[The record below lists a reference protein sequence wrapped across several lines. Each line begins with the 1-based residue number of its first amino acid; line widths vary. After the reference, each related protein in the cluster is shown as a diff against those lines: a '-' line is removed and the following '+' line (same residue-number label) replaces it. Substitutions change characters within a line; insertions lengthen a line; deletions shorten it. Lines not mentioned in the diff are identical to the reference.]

1 MSTREVADRLEFCE
15 MGEGQRAI
23 LATAKPVLEKCIG
36 PALDRFYARA
46 ARTPE
51 TAKFFK
57 DHNHMSR
64 AKSAQVGHWQTI
76 LSGRFDEEYYESV
89 RRIGSVHARIGL
101 SPRWYIGGYS
111 LIVEELIKGIE
122 RGYSPLRQLFRLG
135 RGPGPATVAAAVVKA
150 ALLDMELSISIYFE
164 VADNERQEAISRA
177 GRALAGL
184 ADGNLVDALDG
195 LPTNF
200 AALSA
205 SYNDAIAKL
214 RQTIHTVSRS
224 AEGIQTGSR
233 EIAQASEDLARRTES
248 NAASLEQASAT
259 LVQVEERV
267 KVTAANARSTAE
279 GADLAINAVEE
290 GRSIAETAVQAM
302 ARVSESARGIDQVIE
317 GVDKIAFQTRVLA
330 MNAAVEAGRAGE
342 AGRGF
347 AVVADLVSSL
357 AMRSEEEA
365 RRARGGLTA
374 TQAEIASAVDAVTRV
389 DRALEGISSEVG
401 KVHGLLGQMSSDNTA
416 QSNAISEITETIGV
430 MDRSTQQNA
439 AMVEETSAAARNLSD
454 EVSVLASQTNQFRT
468 DEQAAAIRAR
478 RAA

>member
-15 MGEGQRAI
+15 MDEGQRAV
-23 LATAKPVLEKCIG
+23 LAGARPFFDKCIG

-46 ARTPE
+46 VITPE
-51 TAKFFK
+51 TARFFR
-57 DHNHMSR
+57 DAAHVER
-64 AKSAQVGHWQTI
+64 AKSAQILHWQTI
-76 LSGRFDEEYYESV
+76 LSGRFDQEYYDSV

-101 SPRWYIGGYS
+101 SPRWYIGAYA
-111 LIVEELIKGIE
+111 LIIEELIRGID
-122 RGYSPLRQLFRLG
+122 RYYAPFRRLLRLG
-135 RGPGPATVAAAVVKA
+135 RGPGAAQVAAAIVKA

-164 VADNERQEAISRA
+164 VADNERQEAIGRA
-177 GRALAGL
+177 GQALSRL
-184 ADGNLVDALDG
+184 AEGDLINELTE
-195 LPTNF
+195 LPSNF
-200 AALSA
+200 AQLAA
-205 SYNDAIAKL
+205 AYNDALVRL
-214 RQTIHTVSRS
+214 RATIGTVSQS

-248 NAASLEQASAT
+248 NAASLEQATAT
-259 LVQVEERV
+259 LVEVEERV

-279 GADLAINAVEE
+279 GADQAIAAVSD
-290 GRSIAETAVQAM
+290 GRSVAEQAVQAM
-302 ARVSESARGIDQVIE
+302 DRVSESARGIDQVIE

-365 RRARGGLTA
+365 RRARSGLLA
-374 TQAEIASAVDAVTRV
+374 TQSEISAAVEAVTSV
-389 DRALEGISSEVG
+389 DRALQDIFTEVG
-401 KVHGLLGQMSSDNTA
+401 RVHGLLARMSEDNAA
-416 QSNAISEITETIGV
+416 QSSAISEITATIGL

-439 AMVEETSAAARNLSD
+439 AMVEQTSAAARNLSD
-454 EVSVLASQTNQFRT
+454 EVAILTGQTGQFQTEKAVER
-468 DEQAAAIRAR
+468 QAR